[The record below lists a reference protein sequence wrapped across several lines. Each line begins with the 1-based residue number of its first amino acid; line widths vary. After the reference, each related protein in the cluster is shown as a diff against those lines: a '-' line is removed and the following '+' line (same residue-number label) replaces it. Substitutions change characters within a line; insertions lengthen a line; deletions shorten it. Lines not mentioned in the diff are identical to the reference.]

1 MLKIIKKVEEFVKFI
16 LEKYGF
22 DLVDIEFKK
31 EGRSYFLRVYI
42 DKFGG
47 IIIDDC
53 QFVSEEFFEKFD
65 IVDFIL
71 FSYYL
76 EVLLLGV
83 DRFFVIDRDFI
94 RNRGRVVDVFL
105 NQFFLNCI
113 KIIGEFVEKN
123 EKFLVLIVDK
133 EKIDI
138 FVENIKKVKFVIR
151 F

>member
-53 QFVSEEFFEKFD
+53 
-65 IVDFIL
+65 
-71 FSYYL
+71 
-76 EVLLLGV
+76 
-83 DRFFVIDRDFI
+83 
-94 RNRGRVVDVFL
+94 
-105 NQFFLNCI
+105 
-113 KIIGEFVEKN
+113 
-123 EKFLVLIVDK
+123 
-133 EKIDI
+133 
-138 FVENIKKVKFVIR
+138 
-151 F
+151 